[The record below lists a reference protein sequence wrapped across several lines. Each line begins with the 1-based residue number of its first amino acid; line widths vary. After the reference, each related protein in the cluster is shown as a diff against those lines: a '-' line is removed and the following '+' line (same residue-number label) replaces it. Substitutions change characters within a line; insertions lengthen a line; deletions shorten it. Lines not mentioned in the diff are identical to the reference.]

1 MSKTGSHVEFRGVSR
16 QFGSV
21 HALREFNLTIESGE
35 LVTLLGPSG
44 CGKTTAL
51 RILAGI
57 DQHHSGELYID
68 GELINSTPAN
78 KRNMGMVFQA
88 YSLFPNM
95 SAKENVEY
103 GLKIRGVNSAS
114 RSKKSE
120 ELLELVGLGKMAKR
134 RPNQLSGGQQ
144 QRVALARALAIEP
157 RVLLLDEPL
166 SALDAQVR
174 TQLRDEISRI
184 QKELKITTL
193 FVTHDQEEA
202 MAISDRVAVMSQGEM
217 IQIDV
222 PQKLYN
228 KPKSSFVASFVG
240 STNAI
245 PAVMH
250 SSHEVMVLGQI
261 LELSEHSGE
270 FKKNEEVRA
279 LIRPEYLSID
289 QSDKESKARIIT
301 KSFLGAV
308 TRIGIDVGIDQLIY
322 CEMTS
327 KDARKYEL
335 GDSVKIDIQ
344 SDTVMVANV

>member
-1 MSKTGSHVEFRGVSR
+1 MSNSGSRVEFRGVTR

-21 HALREFNLTIESGE
+21 QALQEFNLTIEPGE

-57 DQHHSGELYID
+57 DQNHSGEIYLD
-68 GELINSTPAN
+68 GELINNTPAN
-78 KRNMGMVFQA
+78 KRHMGMVFQA

-103 GLKIRGVNSAS
+103 GLKIRGVGSSERA
-114 RSKKSE
+114 KKSL
-120 ELLELVGLGKMAKR
+120 ELLELVGLGRMAKR

-144 QRVALARALAIEP
+144 QRVARARALAIEP

-202 MAISDRVAVMSQGEM
+202 MAISDRVAVMNQGEM

-228 KPKSSFVASFVG
+228 KPKSSFVAGFVG

-261 LELSEHSGE
+261 LELSEHSGA

-279 LIRPEYLSID
+279 LIRPEYLSIERAD
-289 QSDKESKARIIT
+289 QENKSTIIT

-308 TRIGIDVGIDQLIY
+308 TRIGIDAGLDQLIY

-335 GDSVKIDIQ
+335 GERVKIEIHSDSV
-344 SDTVMVANV
+344 MVSHV